1 MATVTA
7 IMGTATVTGIMV
19 TIMGM
24 IGMAITV
31 IAITG
36 MIGLMVGAMGIAMI
50 GTMIAGPDGLTVAVM
65 VLVGIRGTER
75 MPGQGTAIRPTNV
88 STHATDGIRALAIR
102 IPAASRSRWTLGPL
116 KSQIASRPPNLMTDL
131 SWAPPQETT
140 FRGQSLSRAY
150 SHPCRCTC
158 SPPPLG

>member
-24 IGMAITV
+24 IGMAITA

-36 MIGLMVGAMGIAMI
+36 MIGLIVGAMGIAMI
-50 GTMIAGPDGLTVAVM
+50 GTMIAGSGGLTVAVM
-65 VLVGIRGTER
+65 VLVGIQGTER
-75 MPGQGTAIRPTNV
+75 MPGQGTALRPTNV

-102 IPAASRSRWTLGPL
+102 YLRCL
-116 KSQIASRPPNLMTDL
+116 
-131 SWAPPQETT
+131 T
-140 FRGQSLSRAY
+140 FTVER
-150 SHPCRCTC
+150 
-158 SPPPLG
+158 

>member
-24 IGMAITV
+24 IGMAITA

-65 VLVGIRGTER
+65 VLWY
-75 MPGQGTAIRPTNV
+75 PGYGAY
-88 STHATDGIRALAIR
+88 A
-102 IPAASRSRWTLGPL
+102 GPRYG
-116 KSQIASRPPNLMTDL
+116 SPPNQCFDPRYG
-131 SWAPPQETT
+131 W
-140 FRGQSLSRAY
+140 Y
-150 SHPCRCTC
+150 PC
-158 SPPPLG
+158 SGY